1 MQYIKQTIAQLL
13 VENANTY
20 PDKTFLISE
29 ERSLTFRELYRLSSN
44 KAQNLLQ
51 TYSVSS
57 NDYVGIYAGNS
68 LEWVISFFALQL
80 IGAKTVLFNPY
91 LKHEELHSMMEK
103 HKISLLLYAV
113 CKENGDTIENLKKG
127 RTESYRI
134 QDIKMTHSQVE
145 ASLQDLSPLISP
157 FEDYRA
163 IASVIFTSG
172 STGVQ
177 KGVMLSHYSFLNNA
191 QSVAQIMNWG
201 SEDIVCVSVPFFH
214 CFGLT
219 TCFLTSIVVKSTLCI
234 VEDLSTSVI
243 CSAVET
249 FKCTILN
256 GVPTMFLAITRKYR
270 NKEFDLSS
278 IRSGIIAGSP
288 IYKKDYIEIC
298 ETLPHFSLQP
308 SYGQS
313 ETSPCISICSLDDA
327 LEVKSRSVGKAIHDV
342 ELRVRDLESGE
353 ILGVNELGEIETKGY
368 HVMHAYL
375 NDEEETK
382 AVLGEDSWLKTG
394 DIGFIDS
401 EGYLHLEGRK
411 KNLIIR
417 AGENISPLMIENCI
431 KNFDSGLEVIVMG
444 VKSEVTQEE
453 IAACIIHRGDDRD
466 LEAKL
471 RSHLASKVPSYA
483 IPKYFL
489 FFDDFIRTSVGKV
502 DFRALSEQAR
512 KLIDQNGF

>member
-13 VENANTY
+13 VKNATTD
-20 PDKTFLISE
+20 PDKTFLICKN
-29 ERSLTFRELYRLSSN
+29 RFFTFRDLYLLSSN
-44 KAQNLLQ
+44 QAHHLLQ
-51 TYSVSS
+51 TFSVSS

-68 LEWVISFFALQL
+68 LEWIIYFFALQL

-91 LKHEELHSMMEK
+91 LKYEELHSMMQK
-103 HKISLLLYAV
+103 HRISLLLYSS
-113 CKENGDTIENLKKG
+113 CKENRETIEDLKKKKND
-127 RTESYRI
+127 SY
-134 QDIKMTHSQVE
+134 QTLDIKMTLTQVE
-145 ASLQDLSPLISP
+145 ASLQNLAPLISP
-157 FEDYRA
+157 FEDYEA

-191 QSVAQIMNWG
+191 QSVAHIMNWG

-219 TCFLTSIVVKSTLCI
+219 TCILTSIVVKSTLCI

-243 CSAVET
+243 CSAVEK
-249 FKCTILN
+249 FQCTILN

-270 NKEFDLSS
+270 NKEYDLSS

-298 ETLPHFSLQP
+298 EAMPHFSLQP

-313 ETSPCISICSLDDA
+313 ETSPCISICSPDDG
-327 LEVKSRSVGKAIHDV
+327 LEVKSKSVGKAIHDV
-342 ELRVRDLESGE
+342 ELRIRDLESGE

-368 HVMHAYL
+368 HVMQAYL

-431 KNFDSGLEVIVMG
+431 KNFDSNLEVIVMG

-453 IAACIIHRGDDRD
+453 IAACIIHRGDGAD
-466 LEAKL
+466 LETKL
-471 RSHLASKVPSYA
+471 RTHLASKVPSYA